1 MKPRF
6 MSYWIATALAL
17 TVASP
22 AIAEQYLISHPGTTL
37 TAADVKEVYVGEKQ
51 FAGSVKLV
59 PVDNTTAQEQ
69 FLAKVLNLDKARY
82 VALWTKKGF
91 RDGLNQPPVKTGD
104 NDVLEFVKRTPGAV
118 GYVNASPSGVNVVMK
133 Y

>member
-1 MKPRF
+1 M
-6 MSYWIATALAL
+6 ATALAL
-17 TVASP
+17 ALASP

-37 TAADVKEVYVGEKQ
+37 TAADVREVYVGEKQ

-59 PVDNTTAQEQ
+59 PVDNTAAQEQ
-69 FLAKVLNLDKARY
+69 FLAKVLNLDKAKY
-82 VALWTKKGF
+82 AALWTKKGF
-91 RDGLNQPPVKTGD
+91 RDGLNPPPVKSGD

-118 GYVNASPSGVNVVMK
+118 GYVNASPSGVTVVMK

>member
-6 MSYWIATALAL
+6 MSYWIATALTL
-17 TVASP
+17 GFVGP
-22 AIAEQYLISHPGTTL
+22 AIAEQFLISHPGTTL
-37 TAADVKEVYVGEKQ
+37 TAADVRDVYLGEKQ
-51 FAGSVKLV
+51 FAGPVKLV
-59 PVDNTTAQEQ
+59 PVDNTTGQEQ

-82 VALWTKKGF
+82 AAVWTKKAF
-91 RDGLNQPPVKTGD
+91 RDGLNQPPVKSGD

-118 GYVNASPSGVNVVMK
+118 GYVNASPSGVNVLMK

>member
-1 MKPRF
+1 

-17 TVASP
+17 AVVSP

-37 TAADVKEVYVGEKQ
+37 TAADVREVYVGEKQ

-69 FLAKVLNLDKARY
+69 FLAKVLNLDKAKY

-91 RDGLNQPPVKTGD
+91 RDGLNPPPVKSGD

-118 GYVNASPSGVNVVMK
+118 GYVNASPSGVNVVLK

>member
-1 MKPRF
+1 M
-6 MSYWIATALAL
+6 ATALAL
-17 TVASP
+17 ALASP

-37 TAADVKEVYVGEKQ
+37 TAADVREVYVGEKQ

-59 PVDNTTAQEQ
+59 PVDNTAAQEQ
-69 FLAKVLNLDKARY
+69 FLAKVLNLDKAKY
-82 VALWTKKGF
+82 AALWTKKGF
-91 RDGLNQPPVKTGD
+91 RDGLNPPPVKSGD

-118 GYVNASPSGVNVVMK
+118 GYVNARPSGVTVVMK